1 MKRSI
6 LDLLALQEVDL
17 RIRELEKRYK
27 SIPAERA
34 ELVAEF
40 EVVRSALAKAEN
52 IVKKLELQIKSLEGD
67 TAAKKAHLQDVR
79 VQSGTVKKVADYNNV
94 MSEIATTEKAIAA
107 LEEQTLLAMENLE
120 KAKVHLEKTTRH
132 YRATGRTVKKEVLDL
147 DALKEMIL
155 KEVTVKAGES
165 KQLEKKVAQSTLE
178 NYKILLAS
186 GKGAPVGK
194 IQGGSCSN
202 CSLGLPP
209 MTLNE
214 AKKGNLVHCDNCS
227 CLLYDPEPNE

>member
-1 MKRSI
+1 MKKSI
-6 LDLLALQEVDL
+6 VDLLALQEVDL

-27 SIPAERA
+27 SIPGERA

-40 EVVRSALAKAEN
+40 EVVRTALGKAEN
-52 IVKKLELQIKSLEGD
+52 IVKKLELQIKSLEGE

-79 VQSGTVKKVADYNNV
+79 VQSGAVKKMSDYNNI
-94 MSEIATTEKAIAA
+94 MSEIATTEKAISE
-107 LEEQTLLAMENLE
+107 LEEQTLLAMDNLE
-120 KAKVHLEKTTRH
+120 KANTNFEKATRH
-132 YRATGRTVKKEVLDL
+132 YRATGRTVKKEVLEL
-147 DALKEMIL
+147 DALKESIL
-155 KEVTVKAGES
+155 KEVTSKSAES

-178 NYKILLAS
+178 NYKILLSA

-194 IQGGSCSN
+194 IQSGACSN
-202 CSLGLPP
+202 CSLALPP

-227 CLLYDPEPNE
+227 CLLYDPEPVE